1 MLRRLPPCRL
11 GGWLGL
17 ILLLTAL
24 PASVGARQSTRV
36 VVSAASSLTDVLSR
50 LVDLYE
56 ETGADVRV
64 ELNLAGSNTLARQI
78 IAGAP
83 VDLFLSANVDEM
95 RRLETAG
102 RVRPNSW
109 DALLSNQLVVVTPDD
124 RPAPPRRLDDLR
136 AAGVRRIAIGD
147 PAAVPAGIYARRV
160 LEARG
165 IWNDLAGKLV
175 PTRSVR
181 AALAAVETGNVDAAF
196 VYRTDAA
203 SAPRAVVAFE
213 IPLAEAPAI
222 IYPVAVIEGSP
233 NGVAATAFLRFLRS
247 ASARAVFEQAGFIVV
262 ASRGGATVP

>member
-1 MLRRLPPCRL
+1 MLRRNLLRRV

-17 ILLLTAL
+17 VLLLTAL
-24 PASVGARQSTRV
+24 PASAGARQAARV
-36 VVSAASSLTDVLSR
+36 VVSAASSLTDVLAQV
-50 LVDLYE
+50 VDLYE
-56 ETGADVRV
+56 ETGAAVRV

-95 RRLETAG
+95 RRLEAAG

-109 DALLSNQLVVVTPDD
+109 DTFLSNQLVVVAPDD
-124 RPAPPRRLDDLR
+124 RPAPPRQLDDLR

-147 PAAVPAGIYARRV
+147 PAAVPAGIYTRRY
-160 LEARG
+160 LEDRG
-165 IWNDLAGKLV
+165 IWDDLVGKLV

-181 AALAAVETGNVDAAF
+181 TALAAVETGNVDAAF

-222 IYPVAVIEGSP
+222 IYPIAVIEGSP
-233 NGVAATAFLRFLRS
+233 NGAAAAAFLRFLRS
-247 ASARAVFEQAGFIVV
+247 ASAKAVFEQAGFIVL
-262 ASRGGATVP
+262 APRGRATVP